1 MMLYLDRYNWIR
13 CYLAQ
18 NISLYVHI
26 IGRLRSSKYYCK
38 EEIFD
43 LTKKQ
48 RALKKKKQG
57 SVVSFNDAIKAKSK
71 ARDIQLIPKSV
82 NQEKYILSLLDE
94 KQDIV
99 IAYGPAGTG
108 KTYLAMQ
115 AAIKNLRQGLCNR
128 IVLTRPAVG
137 VEDEKHGFLPGTLEE
152 KMAPWTRPL
161 FDVLREYYSPP
172 EVQKMLENETIEISP
187 LAFMRG
193 RTFKDAWIV
202 GDEMQNASPGQM
214 KMLLT
219 RIGEGS
225 KIIVTGDIEQTDKRK
240 KDNGLIDLCQRLD
253 NPVGGISTCELTA
266 NDIQRHKIIE
276 AVLGMYTDVT

>member
-1 MMLYLDRYNWIR
+1 M
-13 CYLAQ
+13 A
-18 NISLYVHI
+18 
-26 IGRLRSSKYYCK
+26 
-38 EEIFD
+38 
-43 LTKKQ
+43 KQ
-48 RALKKKKQG
+48 RRAQQKKTPRHSRQEQAG
-57 SVVSFNDAIKAKSK
+57 SVVNFNDAVKAK
-71 ARDIQLIPKSV
+71 ARDTQLIPKSV

-94 KQDIV
+94 TQDIV

-115 AAIKNLRQGLCNR
+115 AAIKSFRQGLCER

-161 FDVLREYYSPP
+161 LDVLREYYSAF
-172 EVQKMLENETIEISP
+172 EITKMLENQTIEIAP

-193 RTFKDAWIV
+193 RTFKDSWII

-225 KIIVTGDIEQTDKRK
+225 KIIVTGDVEQTDKRK
-240 KDNGLIDLCQRLD
+240 KDNGLIDLCERLD
-253 NPVGGISTCELTA
+253 NPVCGITTCALTVK
-266 NDIQRHKIIE
+266 DIQRHRIIE
-276 AVLGMYTDVT
+276 SVLKMYCDIS